1 MHSFSHPYGILEK
14 RKDQYRLSELLNS
27 ENLSNRKY
35 ERIGNF
41 HEKHGI

>member
-1 MHSFSHPYGILEK
+1 MGYWKKE
-14 RKDQYRLSELLNS
+14 KDQYRLSELLNS

-41 HEKHGI
+41 HEKRWIY